1 MFFRFSHQC
10 LLILFLGLTAA
21 TQSSANDD
29 FRQIAEYFDIRLN
42 PVIVYEQ
49 QTVPGPDYRRYF
61 KTTGDFN
68 YKSAN
73 QFGIENPKKIAAFR
87 DYLQQLVDDGY
98 IEQAVALTL
107 LKGATLGAIET
118 FEIQTQLMIQRQ
130 SQRNARDESE
140 VSDDLYLDQVEA
152 SINEKIDGIS
162 ERVDALARLSNLS
175 EVQQNARRIEDYAS
189 MESAQNE
196 LHQKIKEVENL
207 LTKRLDRFDQQI
219 GTLSDDKFTVE
230 IELLLQQMDMIQSQ
244 SSERAKLIQS
254 NVDSALFEI
263 YARISQSA
271 SASERREQQFIDNE
285 LRLFREFSDLR
296 DRTKRLEEA
305 LEGISTVSD
314 EVSKNQSDL
323 LIITNPLE
331 SGSLQ
336 SESKNNVDS
345 QSRRVPAKKSFEK
358 ASELIGAT
366 SVLSKPSQQRLLP
379 IPAFN
384 PDD

>member
-1 MFFRFSHQC
+1 MFFRFSRQC
-10 LLILFLGLTAA
+10 LLYFSLGLIVA

-29 FRQIAEYFDIRLN
+29 FRQIADYFELPLN
-42 PVIVYEQ
+42 PVIGYEQ
-49 QTVPGPDYRRYF
+49 QIGLGPEYRRYF

-68 YKSAN
+68 YQTAN
-73 QFGIENPKKIAAFR
+73 QFGIENPKKIAPFR

-98 IEQAVALTL
+98 IEQAGALAL
-107 LKGATLGAIET
+107 LQAAALGAIET
-118 FEIQTQLMIQRQ
+118 FETQAQLTIQRPT
-130 SQRNARDESE
+130 QRNTRDERE
-140 VSDDLYLDQVEA
+140 VLGDLYVDQVQA
-152 SINEKIDGIS
+152 SLNEKIDGIS

>member
-345 QSRRVPAKKSFEK
+345 QSRWVPAKKSFEK

>member
-98 IEQAVALTL
+98 IEQAVALNL

-175 EVQQNARRIEDYAS
+175 EVQKNAQRIEDYAS

>member
-175 EVQQNARRIEDYAS
+175 EVQQNARRIEGYAS

-345 QSRRVPAKKSFEK
+345 QSRWVPAKKSFEK

>member
-1 MFFRFSHQC
+1 
-10 LLILFLGLTAA
+10 
-21 TQSSANDD
+21 
-29 FRQIAEYFDIRLN
+29 
-42 PVIVYEQ
+42 
-49 QTVPGPDYRRYF
+49 
-61 KTTGDFN
+61 
-68 YKSAN
+68 
-73 QFGIENPKKIAAFR
+73 
-87 DYLQQLVDDGY
+87 
-98 IEQAVALTL
+98 
-107 LKGATLGAIET
+107 
-118 FEIQTQLMIQRQ
+118 MIQRQ

-175 EVQQNARRIEDYAS
+175 EVQQNARRIEGYAS

-296 DRTKRLEEA
+296 DRTKRLEET

-345 QSRRVPAKKSFEK
+345 QSRRVSAKKSFEK

-366 SVLSKPSQQRLLP
+366 SVLSKPSQQRLPP

>member
-296 DRTKRLEEA
+296 DRTKRLEET

-345 QSRRVPAKKSFEK
+345 QSRWVPAKKSFEK

-366 SVLSKPSQQRLLP
+366 SVLSKPSQQRLPP

>member
-175 EVQQNARRIEDYAS
+175 EVQQNARRIEGYAS

-345 QSRRVPAKKSFEK
+345 QSRRVSAKKSFEK

-366 SVLSKPSQQRLLP
+366 SVLSKPSQQRLPP

>member
-296 DRTKRLEEA
+296 DRTKRLEET

-345 QSRRVPAKKSFEK
+345 QSRWVPAKKSFEK

>member
-175 EVQQNARRIEDYAS
+175 EVQQNARRIEGYAS

-296 DRTKRLEEA
+296 DRTKRLEET

-345 QSRRVPAKKSFEK
+345 QSRRVSAKKSFEK

-366 SVLSKPSQQRLLP
+366 SVLSKPSQQRLPP

>member
-175 EVQQNARRIEDYAS
+175 EVQQNARRIEGYAS

-296 DRTKRLEEA
+296 DRTKRLEET

-345 QSRRVPAKKSFEK
+345 QSRRVSAKKSFEK

>member
-296 DRTKRLEEA
+296 DRTKRLEET

-345 QSRRVPAKKSFEK
+345 QSRRVSAKKSFEK

-366 SVLSKPSQQRLLP
+366 SVLSKPSQQRLRP

>member
-175 EVQQNARRIEDYAS
+175 EVQQNARRIEGYAS

-244 SSERAKLIQS
+244 SSERAKSIQS

-296 DRTKRLEEA
+296 DRTKRLEET

-345 QSRRVPAKKSFEK
+345 QSRWVPAKKSFEK

-366 SVLSKPSQQRLLP
+366 SVLSKPSQQRLPP

>member
-345 QSRRVPAKKSFEK
+345 QSRRVSAKKSFEK

>member
-230 IELLLQQMDMIQSQ
+230 IELLLQQIDMIQSQ

-296 DRTKRLEEA
+296 DRTKRLEET

-345 QSRRVPAKKSFEK
+345 QSRRVSAKKSFEK

>member
-140 VSDDLYLDQVEA
+140 VSDDLYLNQVEA

-230 IELLLQQMDMIQSQ
+230 IELLLQQIDMIQSQ

-296 DRTKRLEEA
+296 DRTKRLEET

-345 QSRRVPAKKSFEK
+345 QSRWVPAKKSFEK

-366 SVLSKPSQQRLLP
+366 SVLSKPSQQRLPP

>member
-175 EVQQNARRIEDYAS
+175 EVQQNARRIEGYAS

-296 DRTKRLEEA
+296 DRTKRLEET

-345 QSRRVPAKKSFEK
+345 QSRWVPAKKSFEK

>member
-175 EVQQNARRIEDYAS
+175 EVQQNARRIEGYAS

-345 QSRRVPAKKSFEK
+345 QSRRVSAKKSFEK

>member
-98 IEQAVALTL
+98 IEQAVALNL

-175 EVQQNARRIEDYAS
+175 EVQKNAQRVEDYAS

>member
-345 QSRRVPAKKSFEK
+345 QSRWVPAKKSFEK

-366 SVLSKPSQQRLLP
+366 SVLSKPSQQRLPP

>member
-175 EVQQNARRIEDYAS
+175 EVQQNARRIEGYAS

-296 DRTKRLEEA
+296 DRTKRLEET

-345 QSRRVPAKKSFEK
+345 QSRWVPAKKSFEK

-366 SVLSKPSQQRLLP
+366 SVLSKPSQQRLPP

>member
-1 MFFRFSHQC
+1 MFFRFSRQC
-10 LLILFLGLTAA
+10 SLYFSLGLIVA

-29 FRQIAEYFDIRLN
+29 FRQIADYFELPLN
-42 PVIVYEQ
+42 PVIGYEQ
-49 QTVPGPDYRRYF
+49 QIGLGPEYRRYF

-68 YKSAN
+68 YQTAN
-73 QFGIENPKKIAAFR
+73 QFGIENPKKIAPFR

-98 IEQAVALTL
+98 IEQAGALAL
-107 LKGATLGAIET
+107 LKAAALGAIET
-118 FEIQTQLMIQRQ
+118 FETQTQLMIQRQ
-130 SQRNARDESE
+130 PQRNARDERE
-140 VSDDLYLDQVEA
+140 VSDDLYLDQVKA

-175 EVQQNARRIEDYAS
+175 EVQQNARRIEDYAA
-189 MESAQNE
+189 MESEQTK
-196 LHQKIKEVENL
+196 LDGHIKEIEAL
-207 LTKRLDRFDQQI
+207 LARRLDRFDQQL
-219 GTLSDDKFTVE
+219 GTLSDAKFNVE
-230 IELLLQQMDMIQSQ
+230 IESLLQQMNMIQSQ
-244 SSERAKLIQS
+244 SFERAKSIQS
-254 NVDSALFEI
+254 KVDSALFEI
-263 YARISQSA
+263 YARISQSI

-305 LEGISTVSD
+305 LEEISIVSD

-336 SESKNNVDS
+336 SESVNNVDS

-366 SVLSKPSQQRLLP
+366 SVLSKPSQQRLSP

>member
-175 EVQQNARRIEDYAS
+175 EVQQNARRIEGYAS

-305 LEGISTVSD
+305 LEEISTVSD

-345 QSRRVPAKKSFEK
+345 QSRWVPAKKSFEK

-366 SVLSKPSQQRLLP
+366 SVLSKPSQQRLPP

>member
-175 EVQQNARRIEDYAS
+175 EVQQNARRIEGYAS

-230 IELLLQQMDMIQSQ
+230 IELLLQQIDMIQSQ
-244 SSERAKLIQS
+244 SSERAKLTQS

>member
-345 QSRRVPAKKSFEK
+345 QSRRVSAKKSFEK

-366 SVLSKPSQQRLLP
+366 SVLSKPSQQQLLP

>member
-175 EVQQNARRIEDYAS
+175 EVQQNARRIEGYAS

-345 QSRRVPAKKSFEK
+345 QSRWVPAKKSFEK

-366 SVLSKPSQQRLLP
+366 SVLSKPSQQRLPP

>member
-1 MFFRFSHQC
+1 MFFRFSRQC
-10 LLILFLGLTAA
+10 LLYFSLGLIVA

-29 FRQIAEYFDIRLN
+29 FRQIADYFELPLN
-42 PVIVYEQ
+42 PVIGYEQ
-49 QTVPGPDYRRYF
+49 QIGLGPEYRRYF

-68 YKSAN
+68 YQTAN
-73 QFGIENPKKIAAFR
+73 QFGIENPKKIAPFR

-98 IEQAVALTL
+98 IEQAGALAL
-107 LKGATLGAIET
+107 LKAAALGAIET
-118 FEIQTQLMIQRQ
+118 FETQTQLMIQRQ
-130 SQRNARDESE
+130 PQRNARDERE
-140 VSDDLYLDQVEA
+140 VSDDLYLDQVKA

-175 EVQQNARRIEDYAS
+175 EVQQNARRIEDYAA
-189 MESAQNE
+189 MESEQTK
-196 LHQKIKEVENL
+196 LDGQIKEIEAL
-207 LTKRLDRFDQQI
+207 LARRLDRFDQQL
-219 GTLSDDKFTVE
+219 GTLSDAKFNVE
-230 IELLLQQMDMIQSQ
+230 IESLLQQMNMIQSQ
-244 SSERAKLIQS
+244 SFERAKSIQS
-254 NVDSALFEI
+254 KVDSALFEI
-263 YARISQSA
+263 YARISQSI

-305 LEGISTVSD
+305 LEEISIVSD

-336 SESKNNVDS
+336 SESVNNVDS

-366 SVLSKPSQQRLLP
+366 SVLSKPSQQRLSP

>member
-175 EVQQNARRIEDYAS
+175 EVQQNARRIEEYAS

-230 IELLLQQMDMIQSQ
+230 IELLLQQIDMIQSQ
-244 SSERAKLIQS
+244 SSERAKSIQS

-305 LEGISTVSD
+305 LEEISIVSD

-336 SESKNNVDS
+336 SESVNNVDS

-366 SVLSKPSQQRLLP
+366 SVLSKPSQQRLSP

>member
-1 MFFRFSHQC
+1 MFFRFSRQC
-10 LLILFLGLTAA
+10 LLYFSLGLIVA

-29 FRQIAEYFDIRLN
+29 FRQIADYFELPLN
-42 PVIVYEQ
+42 PVIGYEQ
-49 QTVPGPDYRRYF
+49 QIGLGPEYRRYF

-68 YKSAN
+68 YQTAN
-73 QFGIENPKKIAAFR
+73 QFGIENPKKIAPFR

-98 IEQAVALTL
+98 IEQAGALAL
-107 LKGATLGAIET
+107 LKAAALGAIET
-118 FEIQTQLMIQRQ
+118 FETQTQLMIQRQ
-130 SQRNARDESE
+130 PQRNARDERE
-140 VSDDLYLDQVEA
+140 VSDDLYLDQVKA

-175 EVQQNARRIEDYAS
+175 EVQQNARRIEDYAA
-189 MESAQNE
+189 MESEQTK
-196 LHQKIKEVENL
+196 LDGQIKEIEAL
-207 LTKRLDRFDQQI
+207 LARRLDRFDQQL
-219 GTLSDDKFTVE
+219 GTLSDAKFNVE
-230 IELLLQQMDMIQSQ
+230 IESLLQQMNMIQSQ
-244 SSERAKLIQS
+244 SSERAKSIQS
-254 NVDSALFEI
+254 KVDSALFEI
-263 YARISQSA
+263 YARISQSI

-305 LEGISTVSD
+305 LEEISIVSD

-336 SESKNNVDS
+336 SESVNNVDS

-366 SVLSKPSQQRLLP
+366 SVLSKPSQQRLSP